1 MIIIF
6 TLDGCPACDELKRT
20 LKQNGLE
27 YIDIE
32 INEYPNV
39 WEEVV
44 NVTKEDSVPTILLKQ
59 TVDDNM
65 NTEEKKSNIYVAGVD
80 FNNINEAIK
89 IIENYFSNKG
99 A

>member
-20 LKQNGLE
+20 LKQKGLE
-27 YIDIE
+27 YIEIE
-32 INEYPNV
+32 IYEYPHV

-44 NVTKEDSVPTILLKQ
+44 NVTKVDSVPTMLLKQ
-59 TVDDNM
+59 TVDDDSD
-65 NTEEKKSNIYVAGVD
+65 TEEKKSNLYVAGVD
-80 FNNINEAIK
+80 FNNINEAIE
-89 IIENYFSNKG
+89 IIRNYFSNKG